1 MQHKTSA
8 APQRMK
14 IGLHA
19 DNVLMAGEEGR

>member
-1 MQHKTSA
+1 MQRKTSA

-14 IGLHA
+14 ISLYA